1 MTASHRYYLWFA
13 IAALVGLFALLGT
26 IVVER
31 QGRMDRFAADGVN
44 AHAQVTGRY
53 TETVTMPEGKL
64 PRTWYFAKVHYRV
77 EGRDYRPSARVSYD
91 FYESLENGE
100 MLTVTYLRDDPETVL
115 IDPSHEARSLGAI
128 WLLGIGFLCALWVM
142 VWRELRGG
150 PKRRDR
156 EKQQEAIRHP
166 TGRKLPRW
174 KTSLSMVLMLMA
186 LASFFTVSIWTSRA
200 VEAAAIESLSP
211 ALSWL
216 SLPLALAA
224 FLFPPVALGIINLW
238 LMNLPAGRGQD

>member
-1 MTASHRYYLWFA
+1 MTASHRYHLWFA

-31 QGRMDRFAADGVN
+31 QGRMDRFAADGVS
-44 AHAQVTGRY
+44 AQAQVTGRY

-77 EGRDYRPSARVSYD
+77 DGRDYRPSARVSYE
-91 FYESLENGE
+91 FYEGLEIGE
-100 MLTVTYLRDDPETVL
+100 MVPVSYLRGDPETVL
-115 IDPSHEARSLGAI
+115 IDPSHEARNLGAI
-128 WLLGIGFLCALWVM
+128 WLLGVGFLCAVGIM
-142 VWRELRGG
+142 VWREMRGG
-150 PKRRDR
+150 PRRRDQKKQR
-156 EKQQEAIRHP
+156 EAARQS
-166 TGRKLPRW
+166 TGRKPPRW
-174 KTSLSMVLMLMA
+174 KTSLSTVLMLMA

-224 FLFPPVALGIINLW
+224 FLFPPVALGMINLW
-238 LMNLPAGRGQD
+238 LMDLPVGREQD